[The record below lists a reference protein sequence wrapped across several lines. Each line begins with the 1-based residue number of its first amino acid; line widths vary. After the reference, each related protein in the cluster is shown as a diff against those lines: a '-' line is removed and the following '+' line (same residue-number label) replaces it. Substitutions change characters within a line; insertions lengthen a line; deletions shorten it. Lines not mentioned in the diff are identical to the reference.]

1 MYAREMI
8 SCDCAKLIRVMK
20 KACEVPG
27 HFIRRLSALSV
38 MSREFDGVCGINKHR
53 ECCTENESL
62 QRVLSSVIACSRFL
76 WDHWPLMVSS
86 RTRRSWYLIQGWVT
100 ATWRNGLDQGLSH
113 GNLTMILIKSWVT
126 ATWDNDTYQ
135 ELSHGD
141 LKQQESLRGT
151 GNIRMNRFS
160 RNEGGK

>member
-62 QRVLSSVIACSRFL
+62 RRALSSVIACSRFL
-76 WDHWPLMVSS
+76 WDH
-86 RTRRSWYLIQGWVT
+86 
-100 ATWRNGLDQGLSH
+100 
-113 GNLTMILIKSWVT
+113 
-126 ATWDNDTYQ
+126 
-135 ELSHGD
+135 
-141 LKQQESLRGT
+141 
-151 GNIRMNRFS
+151 
-160 RNEGGK
+160 